1 MGPGLERGEREKRDG
16 ALPWVRAKSQSAST
30 KIPRMAPSPAR
41 RDKSKMAIKHG
52 LQSVDL
58 IFYLY

>member
-1 MGPGLERGEREKRDG
+1 MGPGLERGERERWVL
-16 ALPWVRAKSQSAST
+16 AWVRAKSQSAST
-30 KIPRMAPSPAR
+30 KIPRMAPSLAS

-58 IFYLY
+58 IFYI